1 MTANIPQD
9 DTWISNEPGR
19 AHFATGKY
27 ILYVEL
33 VIVEDVGSDGI
44 LFWPRLHEMNRNEI
58 NVLHMGK
65 GPMSDVDTSVTNGVA
80 NSIFEPTEDMN
91 LFFKAYPQIF
101 DGLSGVEGF
110 KEASEAIEY
119 MNALCVAYQIPVN
132 SEIDIS
138 PVRVVGD

>member
-44 LFWPRLHEMNRNEI
+44 LFWPRLHEMNPNEI

-65 GPMSDVDTSVTNGVA
+65 GPISDVDTSVTNG
-80 NSIFEPTEDMN
+80 
-91 LFFKAYPQIF
+91 
-101 DGLSGVEGF
+101 DGLSEVEGF
-110 KEASEAIEY
+110 KEASETIKY